1 MITHRIT
8 HRSLAAALAFAVAAP
23 LAAML
28 LQPAA
33 AAAQVSYSVSH
44 RGVLGIMTQSVEVR
58 GEASRQR
65 VVMQVVPESPAAR
78 AGVMAGDTIVRIN
91 GLAATSQVINSPF
104 EPGDTVVL
112 RIRRDGRERDI
123 TIVAAERSPRFEAF
137 TMRGVLTDSVIR
149 EVGERMAILRAHV
162 DTVGMPSIVLERLR
176 GDSTIVLRFGNDTT
190 HFYRF
195 GPGFEGTIEIDSLRR
210 RFMHSDSV
218 FRRFHV
224 DSLRNQAWRLDE
236 RTRMLLDSLPGRPF
250 GAGDAHVWFRQG
262 DSISGMGPGEIFA
275 SGISMGMRAVA
286 GAELSELNP
295 GLAGYF
301 GTDAGV
307 LVLNARDGTPAA
319 RAGLQGG
326 DVIMQ
331 VEQTRVASIQ
341 QLRRAIAR
349 AQPGTTVQLHVL
361 RQGQTIELSLAR

>member
-1 MITHRIT
+1 MNRHRNT
-8 HRSLAAALAFAVAAP
+8 HRSLAAALAFAVLAP

-28 LQPAA
+28 LQPVA

-44 RGVLGIMTQSVEVR
+44 RGVLGIMTQGVEVR

-78 AGVMAGDTIVRIN
+78 AGLLPGDTIVRIN

-137 TMRGVLTDSVIR
+137 TMRGALTDSVIR
-149 EVGERMAILRAHV
+149 EVTERMAILRAHV

-176 GDSTIVLRFGNDTT
+176 GDSSIVLRFGNDTT
-190 HFYRF
+190 HYYRF
-195 GPGFEGTIEIDSLRR
+195 GPGFEGAIEIDSLRR
-210 RFMHSDSV
+210 RFMRSDSV

-224 DSLRNQAWRLDE
+224 DSLRNHVWRLDE
-236 RTRMLLDSLPGRPF
+236 RTRMHLDSLPGRPF
-250 GAGDAHVWFRQG
+250 GGDAQIWFRQG

-341 QLRRAIAR
+341 QLRRAIDRAR
-349 AQPGTTVQLHVL
+349 PGATVQLHVL
-361 RQGQTIELSLAR
+361 RQGQTIELNLAR

>member
-1 MITHRIT
+1 MNTHRNT
-8 HRSLAAALAFAVAAP
+8 HRNLAAALAFAVAAP
-23 LAAML
+23 LAALL

-44 RGVLGIMTQSVEVR
+44 RGVLGIMTQAVEVR

-78 AGVMAGDTIVRIN
+78 AGVLQGDTIVRIN
-91 GLAATSQVINSPF
+91 GLAASSQVINSPF

-112 RIRRDGRERDI
+112 RIRRDGSERNI
-123 TIVAAERSPRFEAF
+123 TVVAAERSPRFEAY
-137 TMRGVLTDSVIR
+137 TMRGALTDSVIR
-149 EVGERMAILRAHV
+149 EVTERMAILRAHV
-162 DTVGMPSIVLERLR
+162 DTVGVPSIILERLR
-176 GDSTIVLRFGNDTT
+176 GDSTIILRFGNDTT
-190 HFYRF
+190 HFFRF
-195 GPGFEGTIEIDSLRR
+195 GPGFEGAIEVDSLRR
-210 RFMHSDSV
+210 RFMRSDSV
-218 FRRFHV
+218 LRRFYV

-236 RTRMLLDSLPGRPF
+236 RTRMLLDSLPERPF
-250 GAGDAHVWFRQG
+250 SGDAQIWFRHG

-275 SGISMGMRAVA
+275 SGISVGMRAVA

-341 QLRRAIAR
+341 QLRRAIDRAR
-349 AQPGTTVQLHVL
+349 PGTTVQLHVM
-361 RQGQTIELSLAR
+361 RKGQTIELDLTR